1 MNEITMTI
9 NGVEYIACPKETA
22 AAETE
27 KPKTGYERVK
37 FGQQY
42 YSDGSSRSYYKETE
56 EEYDMDDCNY
66 RTACYYSDETIAE
79 NNARAD
85 DLVRRLRQWQALNDE
100 PVDWRYD
107 KVNFFIGY
115 HYDTEKLSVNSNDY
129 YRQFNNIYFATREK
143 AIEAAE
149 VFKDDLLWYFTEYR
163 QRLDEPEREAA
174 E

>member
-1 MNEITMTI
+1 MNEITITI
-9 NGVEYIACPKETA
+9 NGVEYIARPKETVT
-22 AAETE
+22 AETK
-27 KPKTGYERVK
+27 KPKTGYERVE

-42 YSDGSSRSYYKETE
+42 YSDGSNRSYYEETE

-100 PVDWRYD
+100 PVDWGSVEVKY
-107 KVNFFIGY
+107 FIGY
-115 HYDTEKLSVNSNDY
+115 DYDTERLAVCCNWTSRHFSL
-129 YRQFNNIYFATREK
+129 IYFTTEEK
-143 AIEAAE
+143 AKEAIE

>member
-1 MNEITMTI
+1 MNEITITI

-100 PVDWRYD
+100 PVDWGSVEVKY
-107 KVNFFIGY
+107 FIGY
-115 HYDTEKLSVNSNDY
+115 DYDTERLAVCCNWTSRHFSL
-129 YRQFNNIYFATREK
+129 IYFTTEEK
-143 AIEAAE
+143 AKEAIE

>member
-1 MNEITMTI
+1 MNEITITI

-27 KPKTGYERVK
+27 KPKTGYERVE

-42 YSDGSSRSYYKETE
+42 YSDGSNRSYYEETE

-66 RTACYYSDETIAE
+66 RTACYYSDETIAK

-85 DLVRRLRQWQALNDE
+85 ELMRRLRQWQALNDK
-100 PVDWRYD
+100 PVDWGND
-107 KVNFFIGY
+107 KVKWDIGY
-115 HYDTEKLSVNSNDY
+115 DCDTGEIDIRCR
-129 YRQFNNIYFATREK
+129 YRFRNTNTIYFTTK
-143 AIEAAE
+143 AKTEEAIE